1 MLEYL
6 QSELGLAYRTR
17 LTRHAL
23 GTYLDPPDGRSTKR
37 AVEGMERELMGST
50 GDDGKGEQLFYKL
63 ANLDDRIKNADQ
75 VSQAC
80 EKVTVRLCL
89 RLFVKALI
97 RQYLTVDIQQFSSKL
112 AEIYSNIAK
121 PVLDVM

>member
-17 LTRHAL
+17 LTKHAL
-23 GTYLDPPDGRSTKR
+23 GTYLDPPASGMHQLELGEKDGVGR
-37 AVEGMERELMGST
+37 T

-75 VSQAC
+75 VG
-80 EKVTVRLCL
+80 E
-89 RLFVKALI
+89 
-97 RQYLTVDIQQFSSKL
+97 YLTIIKTGC
-112 AEIYSNIAK
+112 
-121 PVLDVM
+121 